1 MSKTTGFYCEKCNFQ
16 CNKQSN
22 WNTHISTRKHIENQT
37 PKLLN
42 NFTCKCGKIYTYA
55 SGLSRHKSLCKNKL
69 LEPEKIINLEKVYK
83 PILIEPIIENTIAIN
98 NQQDIS
104 SLAIIDKDLLAKLL
118 EDNKEFKTLLLQQ
131 NQQQIQQNQQ
141 QLQQNQDFQNK
152 FLEIASKPTTTNTT
166 NNNSF
171 NLNLFLNETCK
182 NAIDINE
189 FLSNL
194 DITYADFER
203 VGKNGYVD
211 GITNII
217 MKQLK
222 LLEVNKRP
230 IHCTDLKRE
239 VIYIRNSNKWNK
251 DSENNETM
259 RKVINCV
266 ANRNYN
272 KVIEWSEQTP
282 NSQDPEHDLYT
293 FLIKAKG
300 ESLGDLGEE
309 QTKLEN
315 KIIKTVAK
323 YVNVDK

>member
-1 MSKTTGFYCEKCNFQ
+1 M
-16 CNKQSN
+16 
-22 WNTHISTRKHIENQT
+22 
-37 PKLLN
+37 
-42 NFTCKCGKIYTYA
+42 
-55 SGLSRHKSLCKNKL
+55 
-69 LEPEKIINLEKVYK
+69 
-83 PILIEPIIENTIAIN
+83 
-98 NQQDIS
+98 
-104 SLAIIDKDLLAKLL
+104 
-118 EDNKEFKTLLLQQ
+118 
-131 NQQQIQQNQQ
+131 
-141 QLQQNQDFQNK
+141 
-152 FLEIASKPTTTNTT
+152 
-166 NNNSF
+166 
-171 NLNLFLNETCK
+171 NETCK